1 VTRRLV
7 AAIILLASPGATLPA
22 WGAALLPELQWEPRS
37 DWVNVRTDAAP
48 RAVGDGQADDTAAL
62 QAALAT
68 LSDQPGKRNTVYL
81 PAGTYRITKTLA
93 LSKVDGIALIGH
105 GRGTRIVWDGPA
117 DTTDAS
123 RMFWSNGLPR
133 SRYVGI
139 TWDGNRKAH
148 VGFDH
153 DSQSLFET
161 ENDHQFEAFLN
172 FTGSGVRV
180 GHNQAKAPAQATAET
195 TLTHC
200 LFQNCDRGIAVLT
213 FNDYNFTM
221 AGCDFLD
228 CGTGVYG
235 GKGSNFYVRDSHFER
250 SQVTDVRAYAEHAC
264 SVRRCTSIGSRLFIE
279 QNSIAP
285 LTVQDCQVSGWT
297 NPTGAVTLG
306 GGPVIVFDCVFT
318 NPPAR
323 HAPVTLARGQRL
335 VLSNNRSADTD
346 GLVKPGSSDHVTDV
360 PAGKLGGS
368 LTSARQRFRTE
379 NADVAGKVF
388 DARRDF
394 GAKADGKTDDA
405 PAVQAAIEAARQHG
419 KGAVAY
425 LPSGDYAI
433 GRTLRVT
440 GKDYRFAGSG
450 THTRLL
456 WQGPQDGV
464 MVDVRD
470 PENVTVENLNIGE
483 AGNQKNAVDILQTG
497 SGVPSS
503 VHYERVWVYGMYR
516 KQPFTKGL
524 RGRDLPKGTVIRADH
539 FNGNLRFTNSSRAT
553 LLFNASYEGAIV
565 VEGKAESTR
574 DGILGFLTR
583 LATINLHGLYVRDS
597 QNITMSDYYVESA
610 DRLMEFRGSPG
621 DPEGRVTLGMPK
633 THCSQNPVIGI
644 ENYHG
649 RIAIGPSMFYPGGI
663 TPAEVTQK
671 GANPLTLVLMACQA
685 YDVTPAFRL
694 DTGAKCVLL
703 ENTGKGMGGNILP
716 PGGLAAVADALDD
729 LRRLGALDLAINFN
743 LTVDGGG
750 TVHGAK

>member
-1 VTRRLV
+1 MTTRMV
-7 AAIILLASPGATLPA
+7 AAIVLLACAGATLPA

-37 DWVNVRTDAAP
+37 DWVNVRTDAVP
-48 RAVGDGQADDTAAL
+48 RAVGDGVADDTAAL
-62 QAALAT
+62 QAALDA

-105 GRGTRIVWDGPA
+105 GRATRIVWDGPA

-172 FTGSGVRV
+172 FTGSGMRV
-180 GHNQAKAPAQATAET
+180 GHNQAKAPAQAAAET

-200 LFQNCDRGIAVLT
+200 LFQNCDRGIALLT

-235 GKGSNFYVRDSHFER
+235 GKGSNFYVRDCHFER
-250 SQVTDVRAYAEHAC
+250 SQMTDVRVYAEHAC
-264 SVRRCTSIGSRLFIE
+264 SVRRCTSFGSRRFIE

-297 NPTGAVTLG
+297 NPTGALTLG
-306 GGPVIVFDCVFT
+306 GGPVIIFDCVFT

-323 HAPVTLARGQRL
+323 HAPVTPGHGQRL
-335 VLSNNRSADTD
+335 ILSNNRSADTD
-346 GLVKPGSSDHVTDV
+346 GLVKPGSSDCITGV

-368 LTSARQRFRTE
+368 LTSVRQRFRAQ

-388 DARRDF
+388 DVRRDF

-405 PAVQAAIEAARQHG
+405 PAVQAAIDAARQHG

-433 GRTLRVT
+433 GHTLHVT

-464 MVDVRD
+464 MAEVRD

-497 SGVPSS
+497 SGAPSS

-516 KQPFTKGL
+516 KQPFAKGL
-524 RGRDLPKGTVIRADH
+524 HGRELPKGTVVRADH
-539 FNGNLRFTNSSRAT
+539 FNGNLHFTNSSRAT

-565 VEGKAESTR
+565 VEGKDETVR

-597 QNITMSDYYVESA
+597 QSITMSDYYVESA
-610 DRLMEFRGSPG
+610 DRLMEFEGSPD
-621 DPEGRVTLGMPK
+621 DPEGRVTIGMPK
-633 THCSQNPVIGI
+633 THCSENPVIDVRD
-644 ENYHG
+644 YHG

-663 TPAEVTQK
+663 TPAEITHK
-671 GANPLTLVLMACQA
+671 GANPLTLVFMACQA
-685 YDVTPAFRL
+685 YEVTPVFRL

-703 ENTGKGMGGNILP
+703 GNTGKGMGGNVLP

-729 LRRLGALDLAINFN
+729 LRRLGALDLAINYP
-743 LTVDGGG
+743 
-750 TVHGAK
+750 ASRKP